1 MEDNFPDPL
10 SFDSV
15 RYRKP
20 RNEHRSPGPAAYG
33 LGTHRCLDSQWVQLQ
48 RAVNVRMVAL
58 YFTLE
63 AVPPNDRLRVSPLPS
78 REPNRKLTLRVVE
91 QGRELPFGGR

>member
-1 MEDNFPDPL
+1 MEDTFPDPRFL
-10 SFDSV
+10 DSA
-15 RYRKP
+15 RYRKL
-20 RNEHRSPGPAAYG
+20 RNEHRGPGSAAYG

-63 AVPPNDRLRVSPLPS
+63 VAPPNDRLRFSPLPS
-78 REPNRKLTLRVVE
+78 RKPNRKLTLRVVK
-91 QGRELPFGGR
+91 QGREWLSGGR